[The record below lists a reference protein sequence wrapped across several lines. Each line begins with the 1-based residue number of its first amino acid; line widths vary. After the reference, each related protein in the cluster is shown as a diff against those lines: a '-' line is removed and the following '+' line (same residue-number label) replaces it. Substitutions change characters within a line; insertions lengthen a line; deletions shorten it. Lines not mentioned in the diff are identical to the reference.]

1 MKLPDTS
8 DNEKMAQI
16 GRVTVLRR
24 ARLDAAKSLRDKLI
38 PLLNSIEHAESS
50 FDVSGVG
57 ELLEFIQE
65 ASNEINKLT
74 KPA

>member
-8 DNEKMAQI
+8 DAEKMAHI

-38 PLLNSIEHAESS
+38 PLLNSIEHAESN

-65 ASNEINKLT
+65 TSNELNKL
-74 KPA
+74 KG

>member
-8 DNEKMAQI
+8 NAEKMAQI
-16 GRVTVLRR
+16 GRVAVLRR

-38 PLLNSIEHAESS
+38 PLLNSIEHADTS
-50 FDVSGVG
+50 FDVPGVG

-65 ASNEINKLT
+65 ASNELNKLN
-74 KPA
+74 KA

>member
-8 DNEKMAQI
+8 DAEKMAQI

-38 PLLNSIEHAESS
+38 PLLNSIEHAESN

-57 ELLEFIQE
+57 ELLDFIQE
-65 ASNEINKLT
+65 ASNELNKL
-74 KPA
+74 KG

>member
-8 DNEKMAQI
+8 DAEKMAQI

-38 PLLNSIEHAESS
+38 PLLNSIEHAESN

-65 ASNEINKLT
+65 ASNELNKL
-74 KPA
+74 KG

>member
-1 MKLPDTS
+1 VKLPDTS
-8 DNEKMAQI
+8 DAEKMAQI

-24 ARLDAAKSLRDKLI
+24 ARLDAARSLRDKLI
-38 PLLNSIEHAESS
+38 PLLNSIEHAESN

-65 ASNEINKLT
+65 ASNELNKL
-74 KPA
+74 KG